1 MLTMTVCP
9 DMESEGS
16 TRRLQ
21 TLLEEALL
29 LPISTYAASA
39 QPREQRNIYAP
50 VIPRSGHDGA
60 KGPGMLLELPSTI
73 LHLLSSIH
81 LT

>member
-1 MLTMTVCP
+1 MTVCP
-9 DMESEGS
+9 DMESEGG

-21 TLLEEALL
+21 TLLEEALI

-39 QPREQRNIYAP
+39 QRGEQRNACAP
-50 VIPRSGHDGA
+50 VIPRNGHDGA
-60 KGPGMLLELPSTI
+60 KGPEVLLGCPSTI